1 MYFTT
6 KQKQLLYA
14 ALMSYGNKLSDM
26 TKEIPNEIKITNM
39 IMDKA
44 RQSWDLA
51 IKINKLDDEDMSPRY
66 PTKELR
72 DFADV
77 LEDNDYHQIRI
88 NGSHYIFSNGE
99 NIISVNKNLNRMVRK
114 RLIKE
119 NNLVER

>member
-1 MYFTT
+1 MYFTIE
-6 KQKQLLYA
+6 QKQLLYA

-26 TKEIPNEIKITNM
+26 TKETPNEIKITNM

-51 IKINKLDDEDMSPRY
+51 IKIIKLDDEDMSPRY

-77 LEDNDYHQIRI
+77 LEDNGYYQIRT
-88 NGSHYIFSNGE
+88 NGSYYIFSNGK
-99 NIISVNKNLNRMVRK
+99 NTISVNKNLNRMVRR

>member
-14 ALMSYGNKLSDM
+14 ALMSYGDKLSDM
-26 TKEIPNEIKITNM
+26 TKEIPNEIEITNM

-51 IKINKLDDEDMSPRY
+51 IKIIKLDEEDMSSRY
-66 PTKELR
+66 PSKELKN
-72 DFADV
+72 FADV
-77 LEDNDYHQIRI
+77 LENNGYHQIRT
-88 NGSHYIFSNGE
+88 NGIYYIFSNGK